1 MSYTTRVGLRWTAS
15 AGKHGIAREDA
26 IHAITHAVYAE
37 SEFDEPRVPGRLRP
51 TLFIGPPRHAG
62 GPLLEV
68 MVEAI
73 LPDEVVVFHV
83 MVARPK
89 HLQRMTRG

>member
-1 MSYTTRVGLRWTAS
+1 MGLRWTTS
-15 AGKHGIAREDA
+15 AGRHGITREDA
-26 IHAITHAVYAE
+26 LYAISHAVYAE
-37 SEFDEPRVPGRLRP
+37 SEFDEPRVPGHLRP
-51 TLFIGPPRHAG
+51 TLFTRPPRHAG

-73 LPDEVVVFHV
+73 PPDEVVVFHV

-89 HLQRMTRG
+89 HLQRMTEG